1 MMAAGN
7 TGLEAQKRRLAMG
20 NISSNVVTE
29 SSAMTMKLVC
39 GLDLGDKESRFWICT
54 AQEEVVEEGKVRTTI
69 AGLAQRFE
77 NCAPMRIALETGTHS
92 PWVSRL
98 LSQWGHEVWVANPRK
113 VRLIGNSRRKND
125 RLDARSLADLLSVR
139 PRLLYPIQHVSAQAQ
154 TDRATLQA
162 RDALVRARTSLISH
176 VRGLVKSSGSRL
188 PSCSAEVFAA
198 KAKVAVPE
206 GLAPAL
212 FPLLEQIAV
221 MSRLIRAYDKQVLE
235 LLRTS
240 YPQADE
246 LRRQIPG
253 VGPITSLAFVLALGD
268 PHRFAK
274 SRQVGAYFGL
284 VPAQRDSGQSTPQLG
299 ISKEGNPYVRRLL
312 VQCAQYI
319 LGPFGQ
325 DSDLRRFG
333 QRIAASS
340 GGKGAKKRAIIAVAR
355 KLSVV
360 MHRLLITKK
369 AYQPLSSGEP
379 GGELQAAA

>member
-1 MMAAGN
+1 
-7 TGLEAQKRRLAMG
+7 MG
-20 NISSNVVTE
+20 DISSSVVMK
-29 SSAMTMKLVC
+29 SSAVTMKLVC
-39 GLDLGDKESRFWICT
+39 GLDLGDKESQLCICT
-54 AQEEVVEEGKVRTTI
+54 AEGEVVEEGKVRTTT
-69 AGLAQRFE
+69 AGLAQRFQ

-162 RDALVRARTSLISH
+162 RDALVRARASLISH
-176 VRGLVKSSGSRL
+176 ARGLVKSSGSRL
-188 PSCSAEVFAA
+188 PSCSAEAFAT
-198 KAKVAVPE
+198 KAKVAVPDN
-206 GLAPAL
+206 LAPAL
-212 FPLLEQIAV
+212 LPLLEQIAE

-246 LRRQIPG
+246 LRRQISG
-253 VGPITSLAFVLALGD
+253 VGAITALAFVLGLGD

-284 VPAQRDSGQSTPQLG
+284 VPAQRDSGQCTPQLG

-333 QRIAASS
+333 QHIAGS
-340 GGKGAKKRAIIAVAR
+340 GKGAKKRAIIAVAR

-360 MHRLLITKK
+360 MHRLLVTKQ
-369 AYQPLSSGEP
+369 AYQPLRSGEP